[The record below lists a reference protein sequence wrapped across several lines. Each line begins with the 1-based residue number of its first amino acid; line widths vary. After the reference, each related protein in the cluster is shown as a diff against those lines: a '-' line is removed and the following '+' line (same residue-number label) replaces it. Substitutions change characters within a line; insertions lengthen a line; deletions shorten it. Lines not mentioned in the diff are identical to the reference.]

1 MAWPDAGQRL
11 EAVSTART
19 GRNFS
24 VSNRPTV
31 STSTPTACRS
41 RYQSLTASCLI
52 YDHVSIKYGCGYARS
67 FCCFIG
73 AYYTAREDRHHKPKR
88 VAKNGQILLANL
100 HQSSSRTFSCVSFPS
115 VFAFQEGMVR
125 RESVL

>member
-1 MAWPDAGQRL
+1 MACPDAGQRL

-24 VSNRPTV
+24 ISNRSTV

-52 YDHVSIKYGCGYARS
+52 YDHVS
-67 FCCFIG
+67 F
-73 AYYTAREDRHHKPKR
+73 KPQHR
-88 VAKNGQILLANL
+88 PCHPLYSAMILLHNVVEILDLTDFDRGAVL
-100 HQSSSRTFSCVSFPS
+100 GIVALDRRFVGRTPVD
-115 VFAFQEGMVR
+115 GH
-125 RESVL
+125 L